1 MMIYLNMIP
10 NVETK
15 HLCEFCGKSFVR
27 ETSIA
32 KHLCE
37 PKRRWQDRDQ
47 HGSRIGYTSWIQ
59 FYNKHTN
66 KKQKDYN
73 EFIKSAYYTA
83 FIKFGNYCVDAQVI
97 NVPRYVDW
105 LLKNQISIDTWNK
118 DSNYTKFIIDW
129 CKTEDPFD
137 GITRT
142 IETFIELANED
153 KILVKDVLRYANKN
167 KICFMITKGK
177 ISPWVLYHSESGKE
191 FISNLD
197 STQEKMIF
205 DYINPEQWAIKF
217 TKSKHIIIEIKEL
230 LRSGGY

>member
-1 MMIYLNMIP
+1 MIQSAA
-10 NVETK
+10 TK
-15 HLCEFCGKSFVR
+15 HLCEFCGKSFAR
-27 ETSIA
+27 ETTIA

-37 PKRRWQDRDQ
+37 PKRRWQERDN
-47 HGSRIGYTSWIQ
+47 HGSRIGYASWIQ
-59 FYNKHTN
+59 FYNKHSN

-83 FIKFGNYCVDAQVI
+83 FIKFGNYCVDAQVV

-105 LLKNQISIDTWNK
+105 LLKNQISIDKWNK
-118 DSNYTKFIIDW
+118 DSNYTKFIIEW

-137 GITRT
+137 GIARS
-142 IETFIELANED
+142 IETFIELATED
-153 KILVKDVLRYANKN
+153 KILAKDILRYGNKN

-197 STQEKMIF
+197 STQEKMII

-217 TKSKHIIIEIKEL
+217 TKSKHVIPEIKEL
-230 LRSGGY
+230 LHAGGY